1 MKKVLIVLSLIILT
15 GCGSKEFK
23 EVYENINIGNNIE
36 SYQLDLRIY
45 GNRDNKRINEMYKI
59 DNYKNQKYKI
69 DTINVIY
76 YFVDGRLF
84 EEGIDE
90 NSKYKES
97 SENIFY
103 DTDLILQG
111 LNNITS
117 KKEVENDIDGKELKV
132 YEIKLKDE
140 YIEELLNKLG
150 YTNNFKEVSGKVYL
164 ENENIFK
171 ICYKIDNLN
180 IDGAFFRINSIKD
193 FNIDVKTNIN
203 I

>member
-1 MKKVLIVLSLIILT
+1 MKKIIILLLSIIILT
-15 GCGSKEFK
+15 GCTDKELK
-23 EVYENINIGNNIE
+23 EEYNDTKNSIE

-45 GNRDNKRINEMYKI
+45 GSFDNKKVNKIYKI

-84 EEGIDE
+84 EEQIDE

-97 SENIFY
+97 NENIFY

>member
-1 MKKVLIVLSLIILT
+1 MKKIIILLLSIIILT
-15 GCGSKEFK
+15 GCTDKELK
-23 EVYENINIGNNIE
+23 EEYNDIKNSIE
-36 SYQLDLRIY
+36 SYQLDLRVY
-45 GNRDNKRINEMYKI
+45 GSFDNKKVNKIYKI

-84 EEGIDE
+84 EEQIDE

-117 KKEVENDIDGKELKV
+117 KKEFENDIDGKELKV

>member
-1 MKKVLIVLSLIILT
+1 MKKIIILLLSIIILT
-15 GCGSKEFK
+15 GCTDKELK
-23 EVYENINIGNNIE
+23 EKYNDIKNSIE

-45 GNRDNKRINEMYKI
+45 GSFDNKKVNKIYKI

-76 YFVDGRLF
+76 YFVDGKLF
-84 EEGIDE
+84 EEQIDE